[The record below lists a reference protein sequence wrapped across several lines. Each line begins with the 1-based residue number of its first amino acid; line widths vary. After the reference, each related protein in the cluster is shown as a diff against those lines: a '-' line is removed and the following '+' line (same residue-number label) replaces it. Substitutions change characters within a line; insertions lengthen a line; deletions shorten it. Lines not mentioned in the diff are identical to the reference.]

1 MSVVFTAPG
10 KCGDALHQFPV
21 VHHWAKQSGE
31 QCEIWMDEKTCKPLV
46 PLFEAQ
52 PGVSAV
58 KLMGGVEN
66 YGCGGQPFHMNLP
79 TSAFEG
85 HTIYHL
91 GLRSFPVRQLTL
103 ECLKVSKVP
112 VEVDPDTLAKEPC
125 LTVEPR
131 DSVDLLVDPIYSP
144 VSASRELAAKDLY
157 ARPGR
162 FIAVSGPRRLVLHG
176 QSVYAHTNNSPSFWK
191 FIAGVRKE
199 LESLFDEIVFVGS
212 ERDLEVGARTY
223 PDWKTFDDGG
233 DFLKLASF
241 IAASKAMIGC
251 GSAPI
256 VLAGLLKVPAIRVH
270 DPVGDNAPKVIWSN
284 MAHNNI
290 NCTEPE
296 LRRTWPHFRN
306 NHLAEGVAVESSG
319 G

>member
-1 MSVVFTAPG
+1 MSVVFTCPG
-10 KCGDALHQFPV
+10 KMGDALHQLPV
-21 VHHWAKQSGE
+21 VYHWAKASGE
-31 QCEIWMDEKTCKPLV
+31 RAEMWLDKKTCAPLV
-46 PLFEAQ
+46 PLYKAQ
-52 PGVSAV
+52 PWVV
-58 KLMGGVEN
+58 KVELLDGVESYN
-66 YGCGGQPFHMNLP
+66 CGGQPFHMNLP

-112 VEVDPDTLAKEPC
+112 VEVDPDTLASEVC
-125 LTVEPR
+125 LVTLPK
-131 DSVDLLVDPIYSP
+131 DCVDIQIDPIYGPTSKLGID
-144 VSASRELAAKDLY
+144 VKDLY

-162 FIAVSGPRRLVLHG
+162 VITVDGPRRLILHG
-176 QSVYAHTNNSPSFWK
+176 QAVYAHTNNSPSFWK
-191 FIAGVRKE
+191 FIAGVRAE

-270 DPVGDNAPKVIWSN
+270 DPIGDNAPKVIWSN

-290 NCTEPE
+290 NCRETE

-306 NHLAEGVAVESSG
+306 NHLAEGVAVESTG
-319 G
+319 V